1 MGPTDCVTGLT
12 ASTRE
17 IRVET
22 AVGVKGFGITV
33 GHSAQ
38 IHHYVAEPRGERRA
52 GLFYYILTDVMKSPL
67 SLVLLVA
74 TSAGALGAQVV
85 APGPTPAA
93 PSSQAVTVS
102 GDVVA
107 DGTGTPIPYATV
119 RLLPLGRERF
129 ADRAGAF
136 VYYGVE
142 PGQYKLQLR
151 MVGYIPVDTAIV
163 VRPNVTAIMTLSMK
177 RIATALE
184 AVEVKAPPR
193 QCLFPDEM
201 GFVNDPELATI
212 LEEARKNAQ
221 REQLL
226 RRTYP
231 FEYKLAQSHETY
243 DPVTKTSAMVFDTAT
258 FRSDDSWRYRK
269 GRVVSDDRNRI
280 FGDVRLMRL
289 PTLSDLADRTFLS
302 AHCFKY
308 TGVVDDNGKPAHRIE
323 FLPDSA
329 LLKPDVEGSIFLD
342 SATYMIRRAQFR
354 LTRGGSV
361 KPAILGMEVTTTYK
375 EILPNVP
382 LFDEIK
388 SVQPLQS
395 PMKGGLPRE
404 FRERQKL
411 ITYRFLLN
419 GPPGTLGHKWV
430 PANGDTTT
438 IAGKDSIAA
447 RNVATP
453 QQTAGPEP
461 DGPPPKNK

>member
-1 MGPTDCVTGLT
+1 
-12 ASTRE
+12 
-17 IRVET
+17 
-22 AVGVKGFGITV
+22 
-33 GHSAQ
+33 
-38 IHHYVAEPRGERRA
+38 
-52 GLFYYILTDVMKSPL
+52 MKSPL

-74 TSAGALGAQVV
+74 TSAGALGAQVA
-85 APGPTPAA
+85 APGQSPA
-93 PSSQAVTVS
+93 PSPEAVTVS

-119 RLLPLGRERF
+119 KLLPLGRERF

-136 VYYGVE
+136 VYYSIE

-151 MVGYIPVDTAIV
+151 MVGYIPVDTTIV
-163 VRPNVTAIMTLSMK
+163 VRANVPSIMTLTMK

-193 QCLFPDEM
+193 LCLFPDEM
-201 GFVNDPELATI
+201 GRVDDPELATI

-231 FEYKLAQSHETY
+231 FEYKLAQSHDTY
-243 DPVTKTSAMVFDTAT
+243 DPTSRKSTLLYDTVTY
-258 FRSDDSWRYRK
+258 RSDDSWRYRK

-289 PTLSDLADRTFLS
+289 PTLADLADRNFLS

-308 TGVVDDNGKPAHRIE
+308 AGIVDENGRPAHRID
-323 FLPDSA
+323 FSPDSN
-329 LLKPDVEGSIFLD
+329 LIKPDVEGSIFLD
-342 SATYMIRRAQFR
+342 SASYMIKRAQFR

-388 SVQPLQS
+388 SVQPMPSTTQGA
-395 PMKGGLPRE
+395 KPRE
-404 FRERQKL
+404 FRETQKL
-411 ITYRFLLN
+411 LTYRFLMT
-419 GPPGTLGHKWV
+419 GPPGTVGHKWI
-430 PANGDTTT
+430 PANADSTT
-438 IAGKDSIAA
+438 IAGKDSLANRPFGIPH
-447 RNVATP
+447 VTI
-453 QQTAGPEP
+453 GPDP
-461 DGPPPKNK
+461 DGQPPNK

>member
-1 MGPTDCVTGLT
+1 
-12 ASTRE
+12 
-17 IRVET
+17 
-22 AVGVKGFGITV
+22 
-33 GHSAQ
+33 
-38 IHHYVAEPRGERRA
+38 
-52 GLFYYILTDVMKSPL
+52 MKSPL
-67 SLVLLVA
+67 SLVLLIA
-74 TSAGALGAQVV
+74 TSAGALGAQVA
-85 APGPTPAA
+85 APGQSPA
-93 PSSQAVTVS
+93 PSPEAVTVS

-119 RLLPLGRERF
+119 KLLPLGRERF

-136 VYYGVE
+136 VYYSIE

-151 MVGYIPVDTAIV
+151 MVGYIPVDTTIV
-163 VRPNVTAIMTLSMK
+163 VRSRVPAIVTLTMK

-193 QCLFPDEM
+193 LCLFPDEM
-201 GFVNDPELATI
+201 GRVDDPELATI

-231 FEYKLAQSHETY
+231 FEYKLAQSHDTY
-243 DPVTKTSAMVFDTAT
+243 DPTSRKSTLLYDTVTY
-258 FRSDDSWRYRK
+258 RSDDSWRYRK

-289 PTLSDLADRTFLS
+289 PTVADLADRNFLS

-308 TGVVDDNGKPAHRIE
+308 AGVVDENGTPAHRID
-323 FLPDSA
+323 FSPDSN
-329 LLKPDVEGSIFLD
+329 LIKPDVEGSIYLD
-342 SATYMIRRAQFR
+342 SASYMIKRAQFR

-388 SVQPLQS
+388 SVQPMPS
-395 PMKGGLPRE
+395 PVEGGKPRE
-404 FRERQKL
+404 FRETQKL
-411 ITYRFLLN
+411 LSYRFLLT
-419 GPPGTLGHKWV
+419 GPPGTVGHKWI
-430 PANGDTTT
+430 PANGDSTS
-438 IAGKDSIAA
+438 IAGKDS
-447 RNVATP
+447 
-453 QQTAGPEP
+453 AGNRPFGSPHVTIGPDP
-461 DGPPPKNK
+461 DGQPPNK

>member
-1 MGPTDCVTGLT
+1 MGPAECVAGLT
-12 ASTRE
+12 ASNSE
-17 IRVET
+17 IRLQT
-22 AVGVKGFGITV
+22 ALRYKGFGITV
-33 GHSAQ
+33 GHSVQ
-38 IHHYVAEPRGERRA
+38 IHHYVAEPGAERHA
-52 GLFYYILTDVMKSPL
+52 GWFYYILTDVMKSPL

-85 APGPTPAA
+85 APGATPAA
-93 PSSQAVTVS
+93 PSPQAVTVS
-102 GDVVA
+102 GAVVA
-107 DGTGTPIPYATV
+107 DGTGTPIPFATV
-119 RLLPLGRERF
+119 KLLPLGRERF

-142 PGQYKLQLR
+142 PGQYKLQMR
-151 MVGYIPVDTAIV
+151 MVGYIPVDTTIV
-163 VRPNVTAIMTLSMK
+163 VRPNVSSIMTVSMK

-243 DPVTKTSAMVFDTAT
+243 DPVTKTSTMVFDTAT

-308 TGVVDDNGKPAHRIE
+308 TGIVDDNGKPAHRIE
-323 FLPDSA
+323 FLPDSS
-329 LLKPDVEGSIFLD
+329 LVKPDVEGWIYLD

-354 LTRGGSV
+354 LTRGGTV

-395 PMKGGLPRE
+395 LGKGAPPRE

-411 ITYRFLLN
+411 ITYRFLFT
-419 GPPGTLGHKWV
+419 GPPGTLGHKWI
-430 PANGDTTT
+430 PANGDAAAL
-438 IAGKDSIAA
+438 AGKDSIAA

-453 QQTAGPEP
+453 QQTAS
-461 DGPPPKNK
+461 PPPEGPRPNK